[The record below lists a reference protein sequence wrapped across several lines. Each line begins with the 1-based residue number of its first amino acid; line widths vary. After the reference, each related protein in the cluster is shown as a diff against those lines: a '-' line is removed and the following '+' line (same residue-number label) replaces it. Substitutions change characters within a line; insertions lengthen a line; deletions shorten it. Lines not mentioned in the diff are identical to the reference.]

1 VSGAAA
7 VETKAQLGDEIT
19 IHHDCRAS
27 EVTLRQTRNQ
37 RESDLAP
44 FGLRMDVFG
53 FDGSFLSL
61 AIEVPGA
68 GCQGL
73 HKQHLIRLDARIEC
87 ERPLEIFARLNI
99 RCGPNTEQFVRELL
113 LTEAAA
119 MVEFDLAFSKL
130 NEKRIEGMWLD
141 LIFDNP
147 QMNQVTIHELT
158 LCRHPRA
165 GL

>member
-1 VSGAAA
+1 
-7 VETKAQLGDEIT
+7 
-19 IHHDCRAS
+19 
-27 EVTLRQTRNQ
+27 
-37 RESDLAP
+37 
-44 FGLRMDVFG
+44 
-53 FDGSFLSL
+53 
-61 AIEVPGA
+61 
-68 GCQGL
+68 
-73 HKQHLIRLDARIEC
+73 
-87 ERPLEIFARLNI
+87 
-99 RCGPNTEQFVRELL
+99 VRELL